1 MKTKYLLVYSLALLS
16 FVITSG
22 CKSHVKTASSE
33 NSVTSKEEL
42 IKRGSYLVSSIGCGD
57 CHSPK
62 INGPQGLVVID
73 SLKFSGFPGDR
84 KLPQYDKKIVEQG
97 WGLINFDFTA
107 NVGDWGVSFGAN
119 ITSDPSGIG
128 NWPVENFIRAMKQ
141 GNYKGIQGA
150 RSLLPPMPWQ
160 DFSNLTDD
168 DVRAIHAFLITTRP
182 VRNIVPV
189 AIAP

>member
-1 MKTKYLLVYSLALLS
+1 
-16 FVITSG
+16 
-22 CKSHVKTASSE
+22 
-33 NSVTSKEEL
+33 
-42 IKRGSYLVSSIGCGD
+42 
-57 CHSPK
+57 
-62 INGPQGLVVID
+62 VVID

>member
-73 SLKFSGFPGDR
+73 SLSFPGFPGIESFR
-84 KLPQYDKKIVEQG
+84 NTIKKSLSRG
-97 WGLINFDFTA
+97 
-107 NVGDWGVSFGAN
+107 GD
-119 ITSDPSGIG
+119 
-128 NWPVENFIRAMKQ
+128 
-141 GNYKGIQGA
+141 
-150 RSLLPPMPWQ
+150 
-160 DFSNLTDD
+160 
-168 DVRAIHAFLITTRP
+168 
-182 VRNIVPV
+182 
-189 AIAP
+189 

>member
-1 MKTKYLLVYSLALLS
+1 
-16 FVITSG
+16 
-22 CKSHVKTASSE
+22 
-33 NSVTSKEEL
+33 
-42 IKRGSYLVSSIGCGD
+42 
-57 CHSPK
+57 
-62 INGPQGLVVID
+62 
-73 SLKFSGFPGDR
+73 
-84 KLPQYDKKIVEQG
+84 
-97 WGLINFDFTA
+97 
-107 NVGDWGVSFGAN
+107 
-119 ITSDPSGIG
+119 
-128 NWPVENFIRAMKQ
+128 MKQ